1 MVDPF
6 SIIGGVA
13 SILQISS
20 TVVSLVKATK
30 GAPNDR
36 QRLLIEINATTA
48 LCQTLSDYAEIDAES
63 WIETLRALDENDGSP
78 LYQFKRSL
86 EYVHKKLASESK
98 TDNKLQAWVKNITWP
113 FTKSELLDL
122 VTGIERQKSLLSIA
136 LTNDN
141 IRLSLAIRDETQ
153 RITRMLESFQS
164 IQGEQYNDTHLI
176 ARSVDS
182 LHSRQQAEAQK
193 SQYREYQ
200 ERKQA
205 LLAKLTTID
214 FEATHTDISSRRA
227 KSTGQW
233 LLESPV
239 YNSWRSKLSP
249 SIMWCPGIPGAGKTV
264 LASLIIDSLRGP
276 EMTRKC
282 SDPQQACNGVAGIYC
297 NYKSPQTT
305 ENLLGSLLQQLL
317 LPLTSISDSNGNVI
331 KSLPEALKKYQD
343 VFIIVDALDECSNRG
358 ELLRALRQLPGST
371 NNDTG
376 DVVLHI
382 LVTGRDSVAA
392 EMEREM
398 TPDERLEIHGS
409 EADVQSYLQQNLFVQ
424 PQILGW
430 VKDSPE
436 FGSLIIDAVLSR
448 INGMFLLARLYTDL
462 LAKIPT
468 KRGVRKALE
477 ILPRGIDDT
486 YREAWDRI
494 SAQGPEQSELGR
506 KVLLWIIHAPR
517 PLRVSEVQ
525 EALAIEE
532 GDEAFDDEGL
542 LDATQLI
549 SFCAGLVIINEQRQ
563 LMTLIH
569 PTTQEYFN
577 TRKEGLFP
585 AAHEEMA
592 ATCITYLLMRSFR
605 DQGPLQKF
613 EAFDRRRQSYPLL
626 GYAAVNWGW
635 HVRQA
640 RSMRIRNLALALL
653 HDDAARLA
661 ACQALFL
668 NSIGVRKIGREWP
681 EKEEW

>member
-98 TDNKLQAWVKNITWP
+98 TDKKLQAWVKNITWP

-182 LHSRQQAEAQK
+182 LHSRQQAAAQK

-331 KSLPEALKKYQD
+331 KSLPEALKKSRMYSSSLMLWMNVQ
-343 VFIIVDALDECSNRG
+343 I
-358 ELLRALRQLPGST
+358 
-371 NNDTG
+371 
-376 DVVLHI
+376 
-382 LVTGRDSVAA
+382 AA
-392 EMEREM
+392 
-398 TPDERLEIHGS
+398 
-409 EADVQSYLQQNLFVQ
+409 
-424 PQILGW
+424 
-430 VKDSPE
+430 
-436 FGSLIIDAVLSR
+436 
-448 INGMFLLARLYTDL
+448 
-462 LAKIPT
+462 
-468 KRGVRKALE
+468 
-477 ILPRGIDDT
+477 
-486 YREAWDRI
+486 
-494 SAQGPEQSELGR
+494 
-506 KVLLWIIHAPR
+506 
-517 PLRVSEVQ
+517 
-525 EALAIEE
+525 
-532 GDEAFDDEGL
+532 
-542 LDATQLI
+542 
-549 SFCAGLVIINEQRQ
+549 SF
-563 LMTLIH
+563 
-569 PTTQEYFN
+569 
-577 TRKEGLFP
+577 
-585 AAHEEMA
+585 
-592 ATCITYLLMRSFR
+592 
-605 DQGPLQKF
+605 
-613 EAFDRRRQSYPLL
+613 
-626 GYAAVNWGW
+626 
-635 HVRQA
+635 
-640 RSMRIRNLALALL
+640 
-653 HDDAARLA
+653 
-661 ACQALFL
+661 
-668 NSIGVRKIGREWP
+668 
-681 EKEEW
+681 